1 MRAVWKGTLA
11 WGDPPVLLWCP
22 LEALLSG
29 PIAGESGKIG
39 KPGPGAVFE

>member
-11 WGDPPVLLWCP
+11 WGDPPVLLWYL

-29 PIAGESGKIG
+29 PIAGESGKMD
-39 KPGPGAVFE
+39 KPGLGAVFE